1 MEIVMNPLFGGK
13 NIRKELLSVKTLFPF
28 ILFFG
33 TAISFFRRRILFSDI
48 QLCWVATRSRQDPGK
63 VGFLAMRLIS
73 NNPSPV
79 LISIRSLSWKKRI
92 GRL

>member
-28 ILFFG
+28 ILLFG

-73 NNPSPV
+73 NNPGAV
-79 LISIRSLSWKKRI
+79 LISVSSLVWAQQA
-92 GRL
+92 GR